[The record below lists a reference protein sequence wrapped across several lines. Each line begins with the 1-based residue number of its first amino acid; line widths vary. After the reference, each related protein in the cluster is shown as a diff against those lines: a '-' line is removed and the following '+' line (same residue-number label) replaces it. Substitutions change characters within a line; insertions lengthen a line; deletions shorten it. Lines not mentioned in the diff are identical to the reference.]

1 MGEISD
7 LSWMVYF
14 FFVSPIPIKLKLIT
28 IYFVPINNSDN
39 ARNASLIDMYDG
51 ITRNHKY
58 TTHQFRTGY
67 QFGAIIG
74 QIVGLV

>member
-14 FFVSPIPIKLKLIT
+14 FFVSPI
-28 IYFVPINNSDN
+28 PINNSDN